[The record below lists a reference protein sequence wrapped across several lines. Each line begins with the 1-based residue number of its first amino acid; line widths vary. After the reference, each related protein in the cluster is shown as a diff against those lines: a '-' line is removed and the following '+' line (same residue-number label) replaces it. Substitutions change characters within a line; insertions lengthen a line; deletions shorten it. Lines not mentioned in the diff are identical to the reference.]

1 MSWVG
6 IRDPGQ
12 ESVRLLPWI
21 GINYKEGHQFDCATV
36 LSEDNSFGLS
46 LPILNIPRPTISAAA
61 PETATTVAGG
71 VSSVNATTIAT
82 VPSAAIKPPR
92 I

>member
-36 LSEDNSFGLS
+36 LSEDNSLVNSVPALYSGSSES
-46 LPILNIPRPTISAAA
+46 LCLWLAYWEQV
-61 PETATTVAGG
+61 ET
-71 VSSVNATTIAT
+71 
-82 VPSAAIKPPR
+82 
-92 I
+92 